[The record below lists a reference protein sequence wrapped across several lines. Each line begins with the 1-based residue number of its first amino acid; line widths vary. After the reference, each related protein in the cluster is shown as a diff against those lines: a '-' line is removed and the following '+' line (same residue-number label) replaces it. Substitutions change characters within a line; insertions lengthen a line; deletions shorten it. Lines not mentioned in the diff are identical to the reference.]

1 MTVAKIISIGDE
13 LLIGQVTNTNSTFI
27 AEKLNFIS
35 IPVTRVVSIG
45 DNEKDIIEELN
56 DSVKNFD
63 VTVITGGLGPTH
75 DDITKNI
82 LVRFFKDE
90 LILNENILENVK
102 GIFKQR
108 GVEMPEVNKEQ
119 ALVPKSSMIIW
130 NPNGTAPGMY
140 FEKEGKLII
149 SLPGVPFEMKAMI
162 ENSVIPMLREKLS
175 GKIDHFIKTKTLL
188 TFGAGETILSE
199 LLGDVKEIIKG
210 SRLAFLPSAVGVRL
224 RIDTKGVTEEE
235 ALEKLKNIET
245 YIREKIGKYIF
256 GINDE
261 SLEKIV
267 SELLIKSGLKIA
279 AAESCTAGNLS
290 YKLTSIPGSSAYFL
304 GGVVSYANDVKEEVL
319 NVSGNTLLAFGAVSE
334 QTAAEMAVNVRKL
347 MKSDIGVSIT
357 GIAGPEGGT
366 DEKPVGL
373 VFIGYADKD
382 KSYSK
387 KFLLGDN
394 RDRNRE
400 RAAFAALN
408 IIREELLAKEHI

>member
-1 MTVAKIISIGDE
+1 MAVAKIISIGDE

-35 IPVTRVVSIG
+35 IPVTRVVAIG

-90 LILNENILENVK
+90 LVLNENILENVK

-175 GKIDHFIKTKTLL
+175 GKIEHFIKTKTLL

-235 ALEKLKNIET
+235 AFEKLKKIET

-261 SLEKIV
+261 TLEKIV
-267 SELLIKSGLKIA
+267 SELLIKSGIKIA
-279 AAESCTAGNLS
+279 AAESCTGGILVFKTYFNS
-290 YKLTSIPGSSAYFL
+290 GFIRIFSRGS
-304 GGVVSYANDVKEEVL
+304 GIVCER
-319 NVSGNTLLAFGAVSE
+319 SE
-334 QTAAEMAVNVRKL
+334 RRNSECQRKY
-347 MKSDIGVSIT
+347 
-357 GIAGPEGGT
+357 IAGIRCSERT
-366 DEKPVGL
+366 DCG
-373 VFIGYADKD
+373 
-382 KSYSK
+382 
-387 KFLLGDN
+387 
-394 RDRNRE
+394 
-400 RAAFAALN
+400 
-408 IIREELLAKEHI
+408 